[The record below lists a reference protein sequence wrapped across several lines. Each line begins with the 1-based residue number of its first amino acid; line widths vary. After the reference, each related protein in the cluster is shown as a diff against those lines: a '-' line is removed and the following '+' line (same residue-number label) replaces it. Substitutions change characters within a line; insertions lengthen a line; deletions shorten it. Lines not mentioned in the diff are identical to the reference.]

1 MSLIDTKQT
10 HSKFRR
16 KCFVSK
22 VNYLSVI
29 TLLNGFIFIINLNTS
44 TYLRKKLVYNITD
57 FNKLYFQVIHE
68 IFELIT
74 IFLNS
79 GDRRKTEILTISS

>member
-10 HSKFRR
+10 YSKFRR

-22 VNYLSVI
+22 INYLSVI

-44 TYLRKKLVYNITD
+44 TYLRKKLVYITD

-79 GDRRKTEILTISS
+79 GDRRKIEILTITS